1 MADLAGLQLR
11 DHCRGCLVGEA
22 ILQAGVP
29 ELVDRS
35 HGAQDL
41 AFAGVFEE
49 SHKADGYVLTPG
61 QLDEFKRNWPR
72 FGVSK
77 PEYQPGH

>member
-1 MADLAGLQLR
+1 MADLAGLRLR
-11 DHCRGCLVGEA
+11 EHCRGCLVGEA

-29 ELVDRS
+29 ELVYRS

-49 SHKADGYVLTPG
+49 SHEVDGGVLAPG
-61 QLDEFKRNWPR
+61 QLDEGKGYRPR
-72 FGVSK
+72 FGVGK
-77 PEYQPGH
+77 PE